1 MRRKMKYERVDITNY
16 LFFPSTLWTVSR
28 STFNLAFQFRSM
40 GSTLSITFL
49 SGKIHLHT
57 TKDDSCKPVNI
68 NAIFLNK
75 ICWLLVCNIFCSQ
88 FNINNTTILRTNVK
102 LHHASPVPYLN
113 STKYLEN
120 ISSHFIYL
128 KGFDIKELPYGFK
141 QISQPLLQSLP
152 HKHAHIQTIGQDR
165 AHHFFLDKLSGVISK
180 L

>member
-28 STFNLAFQFRSM
+28 STFNLAFQFSSM

-57 TKDDSCKPVNI
+57 TKDDTCKPVNI

-102 LHHASPVPYLN
+102 LHHASPLPYLN
-113 STKYLEN
+113 STKYLAKFHQ
-120 ISSHFIYL
+120 SFHL
-128 KGFDIKELPYGFK
+128 FK
-141 QISQPLLQSLP
+141 RVWHKRAPLW
-152 HKHAHIQTIGQDR
+152 
-165 AHHFFLDKLSGVISK
+165 V
-180 L
+180 